1 MKSDNKASSEVKFD
15 IKDFLKKKKAE
26 RDAKLAGSGFNLEN
40 SCKNS
45 HILQQ
50 NSSNVA
56 RAHVLPS
63 NSGKP
68 SDATHHTHGEN
79 SSQN

>member
-1 MKSDNKASSEVKFD
+1 MKSNNKASSEVKFD
-15 IKDFLKKKKAE
+15 VKDFLKRKKAE
-26 RDAKLAGSGFNLEN
+26 RDARIACSGLNYEN

-45 HILQQ
+45 HKLRR
-50 NSSNVA
+50 NSCNDA

-68 SDATHHTHGEN
+68 SDATHPTHAEN